1 MNSFESIIFSLLV
14 FTDDRGWES
23 VGYDAPGMIDV
34 FGFIPWQFLA
44 ESFAVVSLSGCV
56 YGFECQSIFLIQG
69 KPVKHVDI
77 RVVSLFA

>member
-1 MNSFESIIFSLLV
+1 
-14 FTDDRGWES
+14 
-23 VGYDAPGMIDV
+23 MIDV